1 MIWRE
6 WSLVLCEDG
15 VLADLSNWKGV
26 PGPERKTLDGVYVRL
41 EPLDPAK
48 HSAQLY
54 EAAVARGADE
64 RFRYLSETPPSDLDD
79 LRGWAEKVS
88 ASSDPLVFAVIDK
101 NTGRVEGRQSFMR
114 IDTANGV
121 IEIGGIMWGPA
132 IARTRVATEALF
144 LFADYAFGLGYRR
157 FEWKC
162 NNLNAPSKRAAE
174 RFGFRF
180 EGVFRQHLVVK
191 GLNRDT
197 AWFSVIDSEWPQ
209 LRPGYECWL
218 EEDNFDA
225 TGGQLSKLTF
235 DR

>member
-1 MIWRE
+1 M
-6 WSLVLCEDG
+6 
-15 VLADLSNWKGV
+15 ADLRNWRGV
-26 PGPERKTLDGVYVRL
+26 PGPERKALEGVYVRL

-48 HSAQLY
+48 HSAHLY
-54 EAAVARGADE
+54 EAAAAPGADE
-64 RFRYLSETPPSDLDD
+64 RFRYLYETPPSDLDD
-79 LRGWAEKVS
+79 LRGWVEKVS
-88 ASSDPLVFAVIDK
+88 AGSDPLVFAVIDK
-101 NTGRVEGRQSFMR
+101 NTGRAEGRQSFMR

-162 NNLNAPSKRAAE
+162 NNLNVPSKRAAE
-174 RFGFRF
+174 RFGFQF

-197 AWFSVIDSEWPQ
+197 AWFSIIDSEWPQ
-209 LRPGYECWL
+209 LRAGYEGWL
-218 EEDNFDA
+218 GADNFDA
-225 TGGQLSKLTF
+225 TGGQLSKLKF